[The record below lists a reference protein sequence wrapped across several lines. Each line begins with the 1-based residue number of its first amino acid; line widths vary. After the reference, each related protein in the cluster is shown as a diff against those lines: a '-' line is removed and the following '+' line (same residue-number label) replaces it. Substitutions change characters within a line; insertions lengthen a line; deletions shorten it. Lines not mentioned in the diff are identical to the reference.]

1 MPIVYI
7 LTNESMSDTI
17 KIGITDNLS
26 RRLRELDNTST
37 PLPFECFYAVEVDD
51 ARAIESLLHE
61 TFDDKRIRQ
70 NREFFNCTPE
80 QAKSALKIAEKMGG
94 RDVTPKEVIFETEQD
109 KQALDNAKKRKGRVD
124 YFGILGI
131 NAGETLT
138 FSKDSSITCEVGDN
152 GQVLFRGEITTLSGS
167 ALTIVSEMGYNWQQV
182 RGAGYWCYKGT
193 TLLDLY
199 QQAQDEQ
206 VRQNETPFRSTSGS
220 RVSGVMSQL
229 G

>member
-1 MPIVYI
+1 MAIVYI
-7 LTNESMSDTI
+7 LTNESMSDII

-51 ARAIESLLHE
+51 AKAIENLLHE
-61 TFDDKRIRQ
+61 AFDDKKVRKR
-70 NREFFNCTPE
+70 REFFYCTPE
-80 QAKSALKIAEKMGG
+80 QAKSALKIAETMGG
-94 RDVTPKEVIFETEQD
+94 KDVTPREVVVETEQD
-109 KQALDNAKKRKGRVD
+109 RQALDNAKKRKGRVD

-138 FSKDSSITCEVGDN
+138 FSKDSSITCEVGNN
-152 GQVLFRGEITTLSGS
+152 GQVLFRGESTTLSGS

-193 TLLDLY
+193 SLLDLY
-199 QQAQDEQ
+199 QQAQD
-206 VRQNETPFRSTSGS
+206 S
-220 RVSGVMSQL
+220 
-229 G
+229 

>member
-1 MPIVYI
+1 MAIVYI
-7 LTNESMSDTI
+7 LTNESMSDII

-94 RDVTPKEVIFETEQD
+94 RDVTPKEVVFETEQD

-131 NAGETLT
+131 NIGEILT
-138 FSKDSSITCEVGDN
+138 FSKDSSITCEVGDS
-152 GQVLFRGEITTLSGS
+152 GQVLFRDEISTLSGS

-199 QQAQDEQ
+199 QQAQDE
-206 VRQNETPFRSTSGS
+206 
-220 RVSGVMSQL
+220 
-229 G
+229 

>member
-1 MPIVYI
+1 MAIVYI
-7 LTNESMSDTI
+7 LTNESMPEI
-17 KIGITDNLS
+17 VKIGFTDNLS
-26 RRLRELDNTST
+26 RRLRQLDNTST

-51 ARAIESLLHE
+51 AKAIENLLHE
-61 TFDDKRIRQ
+61 TFNDKIVRER
-70 NREFFNCTPE
+70 REFFYCTPE

-94 RDVTPKEVIFETEQD
+94 KDVTPREVVFDREHLEQD
-109 KQALDNAKKRKGRVD
+109 RQALDNAKKRNGRVD

-152 GQVLFRGEITTLSGS
+152 GQVLFRGEPTTLSGS

-182 RGAGYWCYKGT
+182 RGAGYWCYNGT

-199 QQAQDEQ
+199 QQAQDD
-206 VRQNETPFRSTSGS
+206 
-220 RVSGVMSQL
+220 
-229 G
+229 

>member
-1 MPIVYI
+1 
-7 LTNESMSDTI
+7 MSDII

-51 ARAIESLLHE
+51 AKAIENLLHE
-61 TFDDKRIRQ
+61 TFNDKIVRER
-70 NREFFNCTPE
+70 REFFYCTPE

-94 RDVTPKEVIFETEQD
+94 KDVTPREVVVETEQD
-109 KQALDNAKKRKGRVD
+109 RQALDNAKKRKGRVD

-131 NAGETLT
+131 NVGETLT
-138 FSKDSSITCEVGDN
+138 FSKDSSITCEIGDN
-152 GQVLFRGEITTLSGS
+152 GQVLFRGESTTLSGS

-182 RGAGYWCYKGT
+182 RGAGYWCYRGT

-199 QQAQDEQ
+199 QQAKDE
-206 VRQNETPFRSTSGS
+206 
-220 RVSGVMSQL
+220 
-229 G
+229 

>member
-1 MPIVYI
+1 MP
-7 LTNESMSDTI
+7 DTI
-17 KIGITDNLS
+17 KIGFTDNLS

-37 PLPFECFYAVEVDD
+37 PLPFECFYALDVED
-51 ARAIESLLHE
+51 ARGIEDLLHE
-61 TFDDKRIRQ
+61 AFDDKRVRQ

-94 RDVTPKEVIFETEQD
+94 RDVTPKEVVVETEQD
-109 KQALDNAKKRKGRVD
+109 RQALDNAKKKKGRVD

-131 NAGETLT
+131 DIGETLT
-138 FSKDSSITCEVGDN
+138 FSKDQSLTCVVKEN
-152 GQVLFRGEITTLSGS
+152 GQVLFREELTTLSGS

-199 QQAQDEQ
+199 QQSQD
-206 VRQNETPFRSTSGS
+206 G
-220 RVSGVMSQL
+220 
-229 G
+229 

>member
-7 LTNESMSDTI
+7 LTNESMPDTI
-17 KIGITDNLS
+17 KIGFTDNLS

-37 PLPFECFYAVEVDD
+37 PLPFECFYALELED
-51 ARAIESLLHE
+51 ARGIEDLLHE
-61 TFDDKRIRQ
+61 AFDDKRVRQ

-94 RDVTPKEVIFETEQD
+94 RDVTPKEVVVETEQD
-109 KQALDNAKKRKGRVD
+109 RQALDNAKKKTGRVD

-131 NAGETLT
+131 NIGETLT
-138 FSKDSSITCEVGDN
+138 FSKDQNLNCEVKEN
-152 GQVLFRGEITTLSGS
+152 GQVLFREVLTTLSGS

-199 QQAQDEQ
+199 QQSQD
-206 VRQNETPFRSTSGS
+206 G
-220 RVSGVMSQL
+220 
-229 G
+229 

>member
-7 LTNESMSDTI
+7 LTNESMPDTI
-17 KIGITDNLS
+17 KIGFTDNLS

-37 PLPFECFYAVEVDD
+37 PLPFECFYALEVED
-51 ARAIESLLHE
+51 ARGIEDLLHE
-61 TFDDKRIRQ
+61 AFDDKRVRQ

-94 RDVTPKEVIFETEQD
+94 RDVTPKEVVVETEQD
-109 KQALDNAKKRKGRVD
+109 RQALDNAKKKKGRVD

-131 NAGETLT
+131 DIGETLT
-138 FSKDSSITCEVGDN
+138 FSKDQSLTCEVKEN
-152 GQVLFRGEITTLSGS
+152 GQVLFREELTTLSGS

-199 QQAQDEQ
+199 QQSQD
-206 VRQNETPFRSTSGS
+206 G
-220 RVSGVMSQL
+220 
-229 G
+229 